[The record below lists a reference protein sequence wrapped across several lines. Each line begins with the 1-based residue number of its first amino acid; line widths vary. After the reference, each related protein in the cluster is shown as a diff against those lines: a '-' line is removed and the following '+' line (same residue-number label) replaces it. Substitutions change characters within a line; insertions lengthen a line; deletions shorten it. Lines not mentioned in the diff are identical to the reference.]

1 MPDADL
7 FSFSLLLLACAAF
20 FAGFVDAVVGGGGL
34 IQIPA
39 LFSAFPR
46 VEHTV
51 LLATNK
57 LISFVGTSSAAVRY
71 TRRVRLPRALLAC
84 GMAAALGGSYL
95 GAWTVRHV
103 PADFMRPLVLVL
115 LVGVAGYSFLKKDF
129 GTDGSDFNPAPT
141 RGNLAAMACIGLSV
155 GWYDGFFGPGT
166 GSFFIFLL
174 VRFVRM
180 DFLHASAAAKVLNV
194 ATNVSALAYFVST
207 VELLWKVAAV
217 MAVCNLAGALTGSG
231 MALRH
236 GVRFVRK
243 LFLLVVIVLIAKMSY
258 DLVRDN
264 AQPAKAVSRET
275 SAALS
280 PIGFT

>member
-7 FSFSLLLLACAAF
+7 FPFTLLLLAFAAF

-71 TRRVRLPRALLAC
+71 TRRVCLPRALLAT
-84 GMAAALGGSYL
+84 GMAAALLGACC

-115 LVGVAGYSFLKKDF
+115 LVCVAAYSFVKKDF
-129 GTDGSDFNPAPT
+129 GTDGGGFDPRPT
-141 RGNLAAMACIGLSV
+141 RRNLVAVILIGLSV

-217 MAVCNLAGALTGSG
+217 MAVCNLAGALAGSG

-243 LFLLVVIVLIAKMSY
+243 LFLFVVIVLIAKMSY
-258 DLVRDN
+258 DLVRDTE
-264 AQPAKAVSRET
+264 PAAAVSRET
-275 SAALS
+275 SAHLLS
-280 PIGFT
+280 PCFT

>member
-7 FSFSLLLLACAAF
+7 FSFTLLLLAFAAF

-71 TRRVRLPRALLAC
+71 TRRVCLPRALLAT
-84 GMAAALGGSYL
+84 GMAAALVGSYL

-115 LVGVAGYSFLKKDF
+115 LVCVAAYSFVKKDF
-129 GTDGSDFNPAPT
+129 GTDGGEFDPRPT
-141 RGNLAAMACIGLSV
+141 RRNLVAVILIGLSV

-207 VELLWKVAAV
+207 VELLWKAAAV
-217 MAVCNLAGALTGSG
+217 MAVCNLAGALVGSG

-243 LFLLVVIVLIAKMSY
+243 LFLFVVIVLIAKMTY
-258 DLVRDN
+258 DLVRN
-264 AQPAKAVSRET
+264 TEPAAAVSCET
-275 SAALS
+275 SAHLLS
-280 PIGFT
+280 PCFT

>member
-1 MPDADL
+1 MPDADI

-71 TRRVRLPRALLAC
+71 TRRVCLPRALLAT
-84 GMAAALGGSYL
+84 GMAAALLGACC
-95 GAWTVRHV
+95 GAWTVRHI

-115 LVGVAGYSFLKKDF
+115 LVCVAAYSFVKKDF
-129 GTDGSDFNPAPT
+129 GTDGGEFDPRPT
-141 RGNLAAMACIGLSV
+141 RRNLVTVILIGLAV

-236 GVRFVRK
+236 GVCFVRK
-243 LFLLVVIVLIAKMSY
+243 LFLFVVIVLIAKMSY
-258 DLVRDN
+258 DLVRD
-264 AQPAKAVSRET
+264 AASAETVSRET
-275 SAALS
+275 SARLLS
-280 PIGFT
+280 PCFT